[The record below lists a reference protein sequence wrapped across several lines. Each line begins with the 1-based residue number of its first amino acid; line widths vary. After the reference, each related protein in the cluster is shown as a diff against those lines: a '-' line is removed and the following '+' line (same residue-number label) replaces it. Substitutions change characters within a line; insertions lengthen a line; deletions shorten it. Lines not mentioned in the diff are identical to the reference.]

1 MFGYLR
7 TFVEAFYPSQFV
19 RSEMSFADRLAS
31 RKVIETTNDCGEK
44 RYIEMPRNLCEER
57 KANLEVLLTKC
68 KRLLSFVTTRKYMND
83 HYIDVLKMH
92 DRICAAFDNDD
103 DILPLVDEFDEMQH
117 CIKKS
122 SRSFRDLSST
132 RML

>member
-1 MFGYLR
+1 
-7 TFVEAFYPSQFV
+7 
-19 RSEMSFADRLAS
+19 
-31 RKVIETTNDCGEK
+31 
-44 RYIEMPRNLCEER
+44 
-57 KANLEVLLTKC
+57 
-68 KRLLSFVTTRKYMND
+68 MND
-83 HYIDVLKMH
+83 HYVDVLKMY

-122 SRSFRDLSST
+122 SRSFRDLSSA